1 MEANSPRTVCE
12 TAVGNRGDRDTSAL
26 EKQPHLVV
34 NGRVIRFSEHVTGGS
49 FATSHRGPW
58 QLIYYE
64 AYLNQADALG
74 RERMFNFEK
83 LDVWQEAIQFADLVY
98 ELTGNFPDE
107 ERFGLT
113 NQMRR
118 AAVSVSSNI
127 AEGSSR
133 VSRTDFSRFVEIAT
147 GSLFEVVS
155 QTTIAL
161 RRKMISQND
170 YNRIYVAAEKQS
182 KMLSGLRRSLSEM

>member
-1 MEANSPRTVCE
+1 
-12 TAVGNRGDRDTSAL
+12 
-26 EKQPHLVV
+26 
-34 NGRVIRFSEHVTGGS
+34 
-49 FATSHRGPW
+49 
-58 QLIYYE
+58 
-64 AYLNQADALG
+64 
-74 RERMFNFEK
+74 MFNFEK
-83 LDVWQEAIQFADLVY
+83 LDVWQDAIQFAGLVY
-98 ELTGNFPDE
+98 ELTGDFPGE

-147 GSLFEVVS
+147 GSVFEIVS

-161 RRKMISQND
+161 RRKMITQKNYD
-170 YNRIYVAAEKQS
+170 KVYAAAEKQS
-182 KMLSGLRRSLSEM
+182 KMLSGLRRSLVRQVTLNSQPKTLNLSLRWGAAERAGERR